1 MASMQLRDIRE
12 LGESMTRAREL
23 CLEAQYDKGLALYQ
37 TTLQTLSQF
46 IRRMTKMSERQPW
59 LQMQIELENEL
70 NLITDYVELTQAFK
84 APPGTAMTRV
94 HPQAAQKEPSAS
106 PRWEICAPT
115 DPRRPNPSVEDGR
128 DPDVWAPPS
137 PEKIPNRFRGGPARA
152 APSWA
157 NDNNDNNN
165 MNNQRNNRMARK
177 PAGGSAGARG
187 AAAPS
192 GRRTPGDDQRRQP
205 PPRRGGAKAPTGAS
219 PARQSKDGGLKAAR
233 KENER
238 ARERGG
244 SEKPKYSEMARE
256 EGWVDLELIEM
267 IERDIVDSAPAIS
280 FEQIAG
286 LEHTKQLLQE
296 AVMLPQIAPHLFKD
310 GLLKPCNGVLMFGP
324 PGTGKTLLAKAVAN
338 VCKSTFFNVSAST
351 LASKYRGESERMVR
365 ILFDMARY
373 YSPSII
379 FMDEIDAI
387 AGARGGAQEH
397 ESSRRVKTELLVQ
410 INGVSSGDPADPGNR
425 VMVLAAT
432 NLPWELDEAM
442 RRRLTKR
449 VYIPLPEAEGRL
461 QLFKL
466 NLEKVDVASDV
477 NFDKLVAATEGY
489 SGDDICGLCDTAK
502 MMPVKRL
509 YTPEVLKEL
518 HRKQQ
523 EGAPDEELKA
533 HEKNALEVT
542 WTDFHTALE
551 NVSKSV
557 GQDQLERF
565 VKWEEEFGSK

>member
-1 MASMQLRDIRE
+1 MAE
-12 LGESMTRAREL
+12 TRS
-23 CLEAQYDKGLALYQ
+23 Q
-37 TTLQTLSQF
+37 T
-46 IRRMTKMSERQPW
+46 
-59 LQMQIELENEL
+59 
-70 NLITDYVELTQAFK
+70 
-84 APPGTAMTRV
+84 
-94 HPQAAQKEPSAS
+94 
-106 PRWEICAPT
+106 
-115 DPRRPNPSVEDGR
+115 
-128 DPDVWAPPS
+128 
-137 PEKIPNRFRGGPARA
+137 
-152 APSWA
+152 
-157 NDNNDNNN
+157 
-165 MNNQRNNRMARK
+165 
-177 PAGGSAGARG
+177 
-187 AAAPS
+187 
-192 GRRTPGDDQRRQP
+192 
-205 PPRRGGAKAPTGAS
+205 
-219 PARQSKDGGLKAAR
+219 
-233 KENER
+233 
-238 ARERGG
+238 
-244 SEKPKYSEMARE
+244 
-256 EGWVDLELIEM
+256 
-267 IERDIVDSAPAIS
+267 PAIS

-365 ILFDMARY
+365 ILFHMARY

-397 ESSRRVKTELLVQ
+397 ESSRR
-410 INGVSSGDPADPGNR
+410 
-425 VMVLAAT
+425 
-432 NLPWELDEAM
+432 
-442 RRRLTKR
+442 
-449 VYIPLPEAEGRL
+449 
-461 QLFKL
+461 
-466 NLEKVDVASDV
+466 
-477 NFDKLVAATEGY
+477 
-489 SGDDICGLCDTAK
+489 GDDICGLCDTAK

-523 EGAPDEELKA
+523 EGASDEELKA

-542 WTDFHTALE
+542 WIDFQTALE

>member
-1 MASMQLRDIRE
+1 MASMQLQDIRE
-12 LGESMTRAREL
+12 MGEAMTRAREL
-23 CLEAQYDKGLALYQ
+23 CLEAQYEKGLALYQ
-37 TTLQTLSQF
+37 TTLRTLSQF

-70 NLITDYVELTQAFK
+70 SLITDYVELTQAFK
-84 APPGTAMTRV
+84 APPGAAVARI
-94 HPQAAQKEPSAS
+94 HPQVPRQEVAAS
-106 PRWEICAPT
+106 PRWEICAPP
-115 DPRRPNPSVEDGR
+115 DPRRPDPSVEDSN

-137 PEKIPNRFRGGPARA
+137 PEKAPNRFRGGGAARA

-157 NDNNDNNN
+157 NDNNSNNN
-165 MNNQRNNRMARK
+165 NPRNNRVARK
-177 PAGGSAGARG
+177 STGGSAGARG
-187 AAAPS
+187 AVPS
-192 GRRTPGDDQRRQP
+192 GRRTPGDDQRRQA
-205 PPRRGGAKAPTGAS
+205 PRRGGSKPPTSAS

-233 KENER
+233 KDNER
-238 ARERGG
+238 ARERGGGG
-244 SEKPKYSEMARE
+244 SEKPKYSEKAKE

-267 IERDIVDSAPAIS
+267 IERDIVDSAAAIS

-296 AVMLPQIAPHLFKD
+296 AVM
-310 GLLKPCNGVLMFGP
+310 
-324 PGTGKTLLAKAVAN
+324 
-338 VCKSTFFNVSAST
+338 
-351 LASKYRGESERMVR
+351 
-365 ILFDMARY
+365 
-373 YSPSII
+373 
-379 FMDEIDAI
+379 
-387 AGARGGAQEH
+387 
-397 ESSRRVKTELLVQ
+397 VKTELLVQ

-442 RRRLTKR
+442 RRRLSKR
-449 VYIPLPEAEGRL
+449 VYIPLPEPPGRH

-466 NLEKVDVASDV
+466 NLEKVDVATDV
-477 NFDKLVAATEGY
+477 DFDKLVASTEGY

-523 EGAPDEELKA
+523 EGASDEELQA
-533 HEKNALEVT
+533 HEKNALEIT
-542 WTDFHTALE
+542 WNDFQTALE

>member
-1 MASMQLRDIRE
+1 MASMQLQDIRE
-12 LGESMTRAREL
+12 MGEAMTRAREL
-23 CLEAQYDKGLALYQ
+23 CLEAQYEKGLELYQ
-37 TTLQTLSQF
+37 TTLQRLTQF

-84 APPGTAMTRV
+84 IPPGAAKARI
-94 HPQAAQKEPSAS
+94 HPKAQRQGVSAS
-106 PRWEICAPT
+106 PHWEICVPP
-115 DPRRPNPSVEDGR
+115 DPRRPDPSAEDAR
-128 DPDVWAPPS
+128 DPDVWSPPP
-137 PEKIPNRFRGGPARA
+137 PEKTPNRFHGGAPGVRA

-157 NDNNDNNN
+157 NDNHGNNN
-165 MNNQRNNRMARK
+165 NNHRNNRVVRK
-177 PAGGSAGARG
+177 PSAGARV
-187 AAAPS
+187 PS
-192 GRRTPGDDQRRQP
+192 GRRTPGDDQRRQA
-205 PPRRGGAKAPTGAS
+205 PRRGGAKAPPGPS

-233 KENER
+233 KENEK
-238 ARERGG
+238 ARERGGGG
-244 SEKPKYSEMARE
+244 SEKPKYSDKAKE

-267 IERDIVDSAPAIS
+267 IERDIVDSGPPVT

-286 LEHTKQLLQE
+286 LEHTKELLQE
-296 AVMLPQIAPHLFKD
+296 SVMLPQIAPHLFKD

-387 AGARGGAQEH
+387 AGVRGGAQEH
-397 ESSRRVKTELLVQ
+397 ESSH
-410 INGVSSGDPADPGNR
+410 PADPGNR

-449 VYIPLPEAEGRL
+449 VYIPLPESEGRL

-518 HRKQQ
+518 QRKQR
-523 EGAPDEELKA
+523 EGASDEELQA

-542 WTDFHTALE
+542 WSDFQTALE

-557 GQDQLERF
+557 GKEQLERF

>member
-1 MASMQLRDIRE
+1 RAFKAEAVEPSWGKAEDSTGSWQATRRLIEGEEAMANMQLRDIRAM
-12 LGESMTRAREL
+12 GEAVTRAREL
-23 CLEAQYDKGLALYQ
+23 CQEAQYEKGLTLYQ
-37 TTLQTLSQF
+37 STLRTLSQF
-46 IRRMTKMSERQPW
+46 IRRMTKMAERQPW
-59 LQMQIELENEL
+59 LQVS
-70 NLITDYVELTQAFK
+70 TDCS
-84 APPGTAMTRV
+84 P
-94 HPQAAQKEPSAS
+94 AA
-106 PRWEICAPT
+106 
-115 DPRRPNPSVEDGR
+115 
-128 DPDVWAPPS
+128 
-137 PEKIPNRFRGGPARA
+137 RGG
-152 APSWA
+152 
-157 NDNNDNNN
+157 DV
-165 MNNQRNNRMARK
+165 
-177 PAGGSAGARG
+177 
-187 AAAPS
+187 PS
-192 GRRTPGDDQRRQP
+192 GRRTPGDAQRRQA
-205 PPRRGGAKAPTGAS
+205 PRRGATKAPTGAS
-219 PARQSKDGGLKAAR
+219 PARRSKDKDGGLKAAR
-233 KENER
+233 KESEQ
-238 ARERGG
+238 ARERGAGG
-244 SEKPKYSEMARE
+244 SEKPKYADLARE
-256 EGWVDLELIEM
+256 EGWADLELIEM
-267 IERDIVDSAPAIS
+267 IERDIVDSAAAVS

-365 ILFDMARY
+365 VLFDMARY
-373 YSPSII
+373 YSPAII

-449 VYIPLPEAEGRL
+449 KA
-461 QLFKL
+461 
-466 NLEKVDVASDV
+466 DVASDV
-477 NFDKLVAATEGY
+477 DFDKLVASTEVRGY

-509 YTPEVLKEL
+509 YTPEILKEL

-523 EGAPDEELKA
+523 EGASEEELLA

-542 WTDFHTALE
+542 WTDFQTALE

-557 GQDQLERF
+557 GRDQLERF

>member
-1 MASMQLRDIRE
+1 MASMQLKDIRE
-12 LGESMTRAREL
+12 MGEAMTRAREL
-23 CLEAQYDKGLALYQ
+23 CLEAQYDKGLELYQ
-37 TTLQTLSQF
+37 STLHKLSQF

-84 APPGTAMTRV
+84 IPPGAGYSLIHLCYQTEA
-94 HPQAAQKEPSAS
+94 
-106 PRWEICAPT
+106 
-115 DPRRPNPSVEDGR
+115 R
-128 DPDVWAPPS
+128 DPDVWSPPP
-137 PEKIPNRFRGGPARA
+137 PENVPNRFRAP

-157 NDNNDNNN
+157 NDNGNNH
-165 MNNQRNNRMARK
+165 NQRNK
-177 PAGGSAGARG
+177 
-187 AAAPS
+187 
-192 GRRTPGDDQRRQP
+192 
-205 PPRRGGAKAPTGAS
+205 
-219 PARQSKDGGLKAAR
+219 

-238 ARERGG
+238 ARERGAG
-244 SEKPKYSEMARE
+244 SEKPKYSDKAKE

-267 IERDIVDSAPAIS
+267 IERDIVDTGPPVT

-286 LEHTKQLLQE
+286 LEHTKELLQE
-296 AVMLPQIAPHLFKD
+296 SVMLPQIAPHLFKD

-387 AGARGGAQEH
+387 AGVRGGAQEH

-449 VYIPLPEAEGRL
+449 VCTLI
-461 QLFKL
+461 
-466 NLEKVDVASDV
+466 S
-477 NFDKLVAATEGY
+477 
-489 SGDDICGLCDTAK
+489 
-502 MMPVKRL
+502 
-509 YTPEVLKEL
+509 
-518 HRKQQ
+518 
-523 EGAPDEELKA
+523 
-533 HEKNALEVT
+533 
-542 WTDFHTALE
+542 
-551 NVSKSV
+551 
-557 GQDQLERF
+557 
-565 VKWEEEFGSK
+565 

>member
-1 MASMQLRDIRE
+1 MTSMQLQDIRE
-12 LGESMTRAREL
+12 MGETMTRAREL
-23 CLEAQYDKGLALYQ
+23 CLEAQYEKGLELYK
-37 TTLQTLSQF
+37 TTLKRLTQF

-84 APPGTAMTRV
+84 IPPGAAKARI
-94 HPQAAQKEPSAS
+94 HPKTPRQGVSAS
-106 PRWEICAPT
+106 PHWEICVPP
-115 DPRRPNPSVEDGR
+115 DPRRPDPSTEDVR
-128 DPDVWAPPS
+128 DPDVWAPPT
-137 PEKIPNRFRGGPARA
+137 PEKIPNRFHGGAPAARA

-157 NDNNDNNN
+157 NDNNGINNN
-165 MNNQRNNRMARK
+165 HRNNRLARK
-177 PAGGSAGARG
+177 PSAGAR

-192 GRRTPGDDQRRQP
+192 GRRTPGDDQRRQA
-205 PPRRGGAKAPTGAS
+205 PRRGGAKAPPGPS
-219 PARQSKDGGLKAAR
+219 PARQNKDGGPKTAR
-233 KENER
+233 KENEK
-238 ARERGG
+238 ARERGGGGG
-244 SEKPKYSEMARE
+244 SEKPKYSDKAKE

-267 IERDIVDSAPAIS
+267 IERDIVDSGPAIT

-286 LEHTKQLLQE
+286 LEHTKELLQE
-296 AVMLPQIAPHLFKD
+296 SVMLPQIAPHLFKD

-387 AGARGGAQEH
+387 AGVRGGAQEH

-461 QLFKL
+461 QLFKI

-518 HRKQQ
+518 QRKQM
-523 EGAPDEELKA
+523 EGASDEELQA

-542 WTDFHTALE
+542 WADFQTALE

>member
-1 MASMQLRDIRE
+1 MASMQLQDIRE
-12 LGESMTRAREL
+12 MGEAVTRAREL
-23 CLEAQYDKGLALYQ
+23 CLEAQYEKGLALYQ
-37 TTLQTLSQF
+37 TTLRTLSQF

-70 NLITDYVELTQAFK
+70 SLITDYVELTQAFK
-84 APPGTAMTRV
+84 APPGAAVARI
-94 HPQAAQKEPSAS
+94 HPQVPRQEVAAS
-106 PRWEICAPT
+106 PRWEICAPP
-115 DPRRPNPSVEDGR
+115 DPRRPDPSVEDSN

-137 PEKIPNRFRGGPARA
+137 PEKAPNRFRGGGAARA

-157 NDNNDNNN
+157 NDNNSNNN
-165 MNNQRNNRMARK
+165 NPRNNRVARK
-177 PAGGSAGARG
+177 STGGSAGGRG
-187 AAAPS
+187 AVPS
-192 GRRTPGDDQRRQP
+192 GRRTPGDDQRRQA
-205 PPRRGGAKAPTGAS
+205 PRRGGSKPPTSAS

-233 KENER
+233 KDNER
-238 ARERGG
+238 ARERGGGG
-244 SEKPKYSEMARE
+244 SEKPKYSEKAKE

-267 IERDIVDSAPAIS
+267 IERDIVDSAAAIS

-442 RRRLTKR
+442 RRRLSKR
-449 VYIPLPEAEGRL
+449 VYIPLPEPPGRH

-466 NLEKVDVASDV
+466 NLEKVDVATDV
-477 NFDKLVAATEGY
+477 DFDKLVASTEGY

-523 EGAPDEELKA
+523 EGASDEELQA
-533 HEKNALEVT
+533 HEKNALEIT
-542 WTDFHTALE
+542 WNDFQTALE